1 MKIARIETIPL
12 AIPHDHGGPPPA
24 WGGQA
29 WQGLSILLV
38 RVETE
43 DGANG
48 WGEAFSYN
56 CMPAVQAVVDAT
68 VAPILIGRDC
78 YRHRL
83 AQPRAAA
90 GAAPLRPLRHHHVR
104 HLRHR
109 HRALGPR
116 GQESGAC
123 RSGSS
128 SAGRLTPPLV
138 PGYASLLKYRDRE
151 LVATAVRA
159 ALDEGY
165 PAIKLHETGEPE
177 IAAAREAMGADMPLC
192 TDTNCPWTPAE
203 ALTMA
208 ARLKAYDLYWLEEP
222 NFPPEDFAALAR
234 LQQESGVDL
243 ACGENACTAFE
254 FRRMLD
260 AGAVRYVQPSVT
272 KVGGVT
278 EFLKVLAL
286 AEGYGV
292 TVMPHSPYFGP
303 GWLATLQLLG
313 AMPLTGRPGG
323 GWAERFYT
331 RPEATL
337 YPGLR
342 LPGRERPLPHPHRPR
357 PRRRARPGRHPRLS
371 GARVGPA
378 AAIGAATLVKN
389 PVSSLDVRRE
399 IVTLYVT

>member
-12 AIPHDHGGPPPA
+12 AIPHEHGGPPPA

-29 WQGLSILLV
+29 WEALDILLV

-43 DGANG
+43 DGATG

-56 CMPAVQAVVDAT
+56 CMPAVQAIVDAT
-68 VAPILIGRDC
+68 VAPILIGRDATGIASLNRELQQALHLFGR
-78 YRHRL
+78 YGITMFGISAIDIALWDL
-83 AQPRAAA
+83 AGKRA
-90 GAAPLRPLRHHHVR
+90 GLPLGQL
-104 HLRHR
+104 
-109 HRALGPR
+109 LGGP
-116 GQESGAC
+116 A
-123 RSGSS
+123 
-128 SAGRLTPPLV
+128 TPPLV

-151 LVATAVRA
+151 LVAETVRT

-177 IAAAREAMGADMPLC
+177 IAAARAAMGAGMPLC
-192 TDTNCPWTPAE
+192 VDTNCPWTPAE
-203 ALTMA
+203 AHAMA

-222 NFPPEDFAALAR
+222 IFPPEDFSALAR

-260 AGAVRYVQPSVT
+260 AGAVRYLQPSVT

-278 EFLKVLAL
+278 EFLKVLTL
-286 AEGYGV
+286 AEGHGT

-303 GWLATLQLLG
+303 GWLATLQLLA

-323 GWAERFYT
+323 AWVERFYT
-331 RPEATL
+331 RLEATL
-337 YPGLR
+337 YPAFVSPAGDGLFR
-342 LPGRERPLPHPHRPR
+342 IPTGPGL
-357 PRRRARPGRHPRLS
+357 
-371 GARVGPA
+371 GAEPD
-378 AAIGAATLVKN
+378 
-389 PVSSLDVRRE
+389 PDVIRDYR
-399 IVTLYVT
+399 THG

>member
-12 AIPHDHGGPPPA
+12 AIPHEHGGPPPA

-43 DGANG
+43 DGAAG

-68 VAPILIGRDC
+68 VAPILIGRDATDIVALNRALQQALHLFGR
-78 YRHRL
+78 YGITMFGISAVDIALWDL
-83 AQPRAAA
+83 AGKRA
-90 GAAPLRPLRHHHVR
+90 GLPLGQLLGGPAAPP
-104 HLRHR
+104 
-109 HRALGPR
+109 A
-116 GQESGAC
+116 
-123 RSGSS
+123 
-128 SAGRLTPPLV
+128 V
-138 PGYASLLKYRDRE
+138 PGYASLLKYQDRE
-151 LVATAVRA
+151 LVAAAVRS
-159 ALDEGY
+159 ALDQGY

-177 IAAAREAMGADMPLC
+177 IAAARETMGDGVPLC

-203 ALTMA
+203 ARAMA

-222 NFPPEDFAALAR
+222 IFPPEDYAALAR
-234 LQQESGVDL
+234 LQRESGVDL

-260 AGAVRYVQPSVT
+260 AGAVRYLQPSVT

-286 AEGYGV
+286 AEHHDV

-303 GWLATLQLLG
+303 GWLATLQLLA

-323 GWAERFYT
+323 AWVERFYT
-331 RPEATL
+331 RLEATL
-337 YPGLR
+337 YPGFVSPEGDGLFR
-342 LPGRERPLPHPHRPR
+342 IPSGPGLGAEPDADVIRDYRV
-357 PRRRARPGRHPRLS
+357 PG
-371 GARVGPA
+371 
-378 AAIGAATLVKN
+378 
-389 PVSSLDVRRE
+389 
-399 IVTLYVT
+399 

>member
-1 MKIARIETIPL
+1 MKITRIETIPL
-12 AIPHDHGGPPPA
+12 AIPHEHGGPPPA

-43 DGANG
+43 DWAAG

-68 VAPILIGRDC
+68 LAPILIGRDATDIVALNREMQQALHLFGR
-78 YRHRL
+78 YGITMFGISAVDIALWDL
-83 AQPRAAA
+83 AGKRA
-90 GAAPLRPLRHHHVR
+90 GLPLGQLLGGPAAPP
-104 HLRHR
+104 
-109 HRALGPR
+109 A
-116 GQESGAC
+116 
-123 RSGSS
+123 
-128 SAGRLTPPLV
+128 V

-151 LVATAVRA
+151 LVAAAVRS
-159 ALDEGY
+159 ALDEGH

-177 IAAAREAMGADMPLC
+177 IAAARTTMGDGVPLC

-203 ALTMA
+203 ALAMA
-208 ARLKAYDLYWLEEP
+208 ARLKAYDLHWLEEP
-222 NFPPEDFAALAR
+222 IFPPEDYAALAR
-234 LQQESGVDL
+234 LQRESGVDL

-260 AGAVRYVQPSVT
+260 AGAARYVQPSVT

-286 AEGYGV
+286 AEHHDV

-303 GWLATLQLLG
+303 GWLATLQLLA

-323 GWAERFYT
+323 AWVERFYT
-331 RPEATL
+331 RLEATL
-337 YPGLR
+337 YPGFVSPEGDGLFRIPSGPGLGAEPDADVIRDYR
-342 LPGRERPLPHPHRPR
+342 LPG
-357 PRRRARPGRHPRLS
+357 
-371 GARVGPA
+371 
-378 AAIGAATLVKN
+378 
-389 PVSSLDVRRE
+389 
-399 IVTLYVT
+399 